1 VDPSPSLSEAA
12 PLRASSCGGSGSYD
26 DDDGGGDCY
35 NGDYDLGILA
45 NLYFVIF
52 IFFLRNYF
60 RKRLA

>member
-12 PLRASSCGGSGSYD
+12 PLRASSSGGSGGCD

-35 NGDYDLGILA
+35 NGDYELGFLA
-45 NLYFVIF
+45 NLYFFIF